1 VKNNQELTENMM
13 KQEYILAATEGDV
26 LEILKDRSKVL
37 LVAGATDL
45 MLGLESGSFPEI
57 TTLVDISRLEGS
69 DQISLD
75 KDGWIY
81 IGPLVT
87 HNQVV
92 SSKLMVEKAFPLAQA
107 CWEVGAPQ
115 IRNRG
120 TIAGNLITA
129 SPANDTIT
137 PLMAMG
143 ARVRLRSLSGE
154 REVPLDE
161 FYLGVRKTVI
171 KPDEMLVDISFPA
184 LDEKDQRGGFI
195 KLGLREAQ
203 AIAIVNISVVL
214 TMDKDQVKNASITMG
229 SVAPTIIHSEKAEKY
244 LVGKSLDQESIEETG
259 RLAME
264 ESKPIDDIR
273 GSANYRKLMVK
284 ALTERL
290 LQNLSDGKIRE
301 SYPDQPILLARSG
314 IDAEKLKEQV
324 SFNNGEDLPI
334 QTTINGKEYQVRGA
348 AHKSLLRMLRED
360 LLLMGSK
367 EGCAEGECGSCTVIL
382 DGKAVMSCLV
392 PAPRAHEAVIET
404 IEGVGDVDDLH
415 PMQQSFV
422 DHGAVQCGYCTPG
435 FIMSA
440 VTLVEEK
447 SQPSEDEIKRAVAG
461 NLCRCTGYRK
471 IIEAIDLVDKS

>member
-1 VKNNQELTENMM
+1 MM
-13 KQEYILAATEGDV
+13 KQDYILAATEGDV
-26 LEILKDRSKVL
+26 LEILKDRSSSVM

-45 MLGLESGSFPEI
+45 MLGLESGNFPEI
-57 TTLVDISRLEGS
+57 TTLVDISCLDDG

-75 KDGWIY
+75 KDGWVHL
-81 IGPLVT
+81 GPLVT

-92 SSKLMVEKAFPLAQA
+92 SSKLIVEKAFPLAQA

-137 PLMAMG
+137 PLMALG
-143 ARVRLRSLSGE
+143 ARVSLKTLSGE
-154 REVPLDE
+154 RVVDLED
-161 FYLGVRKTVI
+161 FYTGVRKTVL

-184 LDEKDQRGGFI
+184 IDQKTQRGGFI

-203 AIAIVNISVVL
+203 AIAVVNISIVL
-214 TMDKDQVKNASITMG
+214 TMDKNQVKKASITMG
-229 SVAPTIIHSEKAEKY
+229 SVAPTIIHAQQAETY
-244 LVGKSLDQESIEETG
+244 LVGKSLDQEVIDEAG

-273 GSANYRKLMVK
+273 GSANYRRLMVN
-284 ALTERL
+284 ALTGRL
-290 LQNLSDGKIRE
+290 LQSLAGGNERE
-301 SYPDQPILLARSG
+301 NYPDQPILLSRAG
-314 IDAEKLKEQV
+314 LAAKKLKEQV
-324 SFNNGEDLPI
+324 SFNNGEDRPI
-334 QTTINGKEYQVRGA
+334 QTTINGKEYQVHGA

-367 EGCAEGECGSCTVIL
+367 EGCAEGECGACTLIL

-404 IEGVGDVDDLH
+404 IEGVGEVDDLH

-447 SQPSEDEIKRAVAG
+447 SQPSEDEIKRAVVG

-471 IIEAIDLVDKS
+471 IIEAIELVDKS

>member
-1 VKNNQELTENMM
+1 MIQKYSIVSTIEE
-13 KQEYILAATEGDV
+13 V
-26 LEILKDRSKVL
+26 LESLSEKGKSPQII
-37 LVAGATDL
+37 AGGTDL
-45 MLGLESGSFPEI
+45 FLELVNNSKANDI
-57 TTLVDISRLEGS
+57 CLVDISRISGA

-75 KDGWIY
+75 DEGWIHL
-81 IGPLVT
+81 GPLVT
-87 HNQVV
+87 HNQAL
-92 SSKLMVEKAFPLAQA
+92 SSKLIVSKAFPLAQA

-137 PLMAMG
+137 PLMALG
-143 ARVRLRSLSGE
+143 AKVTLKSISGE

-184 LDEKDQRGGFI
+184 LDEKTQRSGFI

-203 AIAIVNISVVL
+203 AIAIVNIAVVL
-214 TMDKDQVKNASITMG
+214 KLDKDQVKEASITMG
-229 SVAPTIIHSEKAEKY
+229 SVAPTIIHAQDAETF
-244 LVGKSLDQESIEETG
+244 LVGKPLNQESIEEAG

-284 ALTERL
+284 ALTRRL
-290 LQNLSDGKIRE
+290 LQVLADGKERTD
-301 SYPDQPILLARSG
+301 YPEQPILLAR
-314 IDAEKLKEQV
+314 KESNQAGL
-324 SFNNGEDLPI
+324 SELTRFDNGNDIPI
-334 QTTINGKEYQVRGA
+334 QTRINGVEYSVSGA
-348 AHKSLLRMLRED
+348 SHKSLLRMLRED
-360 LLLMGSK
+360 LLLLGSK
-367 EGCAEGECGSCTVIL
+367 EGCAEGECGACTVLL

-392 PAPRAHEAVIET
+392 PAPRAHGAVIET

-415 PMQQSFV
+415 PLQQSFV

-435 FIMSA
+435 FIMSG
-440 VTLVEEK
+440 VTLIEEK
-447 SQPSEDEIKRAVAG
+447 PHSTEDEIKRAVAG

-471 IIEAIDLVDKS
+471 IIEAIELVEKPD